1 MSDITMTTQTTPAV
15 DFSPEDIYR
24 QYRRKV
30 LGYISSR
37 ISSWEDAED
46 LCEEV
51 FVKLFKAMERFD
63 AKQAKPSTLL
73 YKLAHDIVIDYY
85 RTHKEHG
92 ELNEGSATVS
102 GADDIVGSS
111 MRLDELKEALLQ
123 LPEEQRDIIVLR
135 YYKGIT
141 LLKISEMMGM
151 SYKMVKYRHSQALE
165 AMKKLLV

>member
-1 MSDITMTTQTTPAV
+1 MIEKTNTEEK
-15 DFSPEDIYR
+15 FSPELIYS

-92 ELNEGSATVS
+92 ELNEESATVS
-102 GADDIVGSS
+102 GAEDIVGNS
-111 MRLDELKEALLQ
+111 MKLDELKDALMQ
-123 LPEEQRDIIVLR
+123 LSEEQRYIIVLR

-141 LLKISEMMGM
+141 LLKISEMMNM
-151 SYKMVKYRHSQALE
+151 SYKMVKYRHAAALE
-165 AMKKLLV
+165 QLKKLLE